1 MTAWRLLTMSR
12 SFMWHV
18 HCSGIYIRDVPF
30 NKVNLLPVKIS
41 CRWCSSTC
49 KRLGNVPHYKY
60 KEKSHQRVSAHQAA
74 AHQGPSD
81 SQRAAS
87 HGAHQAINY
96 QDILE
101 SQGVAADTR
110 LLPLKQQLQ
119 LTRPHWRDINQFQ
132 PLLRQWLRLLLLWLP
147 GRYFS
152 FCGQIEIKYFYLAR

>member
-1 MTAWRLLTMSR
+1 M
-12 SFMWHV
+12 
-18 HCSGIYIRDVPF
+18 
-30 NKVNLLPVKIS
+30 
-41 CRWCSSTC
+41 
-49 KRLGNVPHYKY
+49 PHYKY

-74 AHQGPSD
+74 AHQGPLE

-119 LTRPHWRDINQFQ
+119 LTRHQLTKPHWRDIHQFQ
-132 PLLRQWLRLLLLWLP
+132 PLH
-147 GRYFS
+147 YV
-152 FCGQIEIKYFYLAR
+152 QIG

>member
-1 MTAWRLLTMSR
+1 MSR
-12 SFMWHV
+12 SFLWHV

-41 CRWCSSTC
+41 CRWRSSTC

-74 AHQGPSD
+74 AHQGPLE

-101 SQGVAADTR
+101 SQGVAANTR
-110 LLPLKQQLQ
+110 LLPLKKQLQ
-119 LTRPHWRDINQFQ
+119 LTKPHCSALERHKSVSTIALCEDWVVLNAF
-132 PLLRQWLRLLLLWLP
+132 RLKSDADSSKFP
-147 GRYFS
+147 YFFLILKS
-152 FCGQIEIKYFYLAR
+152 